1 MGKMAKFGKISV
13 VIPAFNEEQI
23 IGRVIRDVIE
33 VLASHKLFCEVIVV
47 DDGSTDETSRV
58 AAEAGAMVIR
68 HPYNIGN
75 GAAVKRG
82 IRVATGDVIVMM
94 DGDGQHNPNDI
105 PRFLEHMPQYEMV
118 VGARTAESE
127 GKVHRNLANRLYN
140 SIASYIA
147 GKRVEDLTS
156 GFRAING
163 RIAKSIAYLF
173 PRGYSYPST
182 ATIALF
188 LGGYTVKYIP
198 IKAAARV
205 GKSKIKLLYDGMKFL
220 FIIARVGTFYTPL
233 RLFIPVGGLLFF
245 PGFLYAIYKLIIGK
259 PWTLP
264 IVISL
269 TGGLLIFVLGLISEQ
284 IALLRLS
291 RSE

>member
-1 MGKMAKFGKISV
+1 MAKFAKISV
-13 VIPAFNEEQI
+13 VIPAFNEEPV
-23 IGRVIRDVIE
+23 IGRVIREVIE

-47 DDGSTDETSRV
+47 DDGSTDNTSRV

-94 DGDGQHNPNDI
+94 DGDGQHNPQDI
-105 PRFLEHMPQYEMV
+105 PRFLEHMPHYEMV

-156 GFRAING
+156 GFRAMNAK
-163 RIAKSIAYLF
+163 IAKSIAYLF

-198 IKAAARV
+198 IKASARI
-205 GKSKIKLLYDGMKFL
+205 GKSKIRLLYDGLKFL
-220 FIIARVGTFYTPL
+220 FILARVGTFYTPL
-233 RLFIPVGGLLFF
+233 RLFVPLGGLIFF
-245 PGFLYAIYKLIIGK
+245 PGFFYAIYKLIIGK

-264 IVISL
+264 IVISI
-269 TGGLLIFVLGLISEQ
+269 TGGLLVFILGLISEQ
-284 IALLRLS
+284 IALLRIS
-291 RSE
+291 RSD

>member
-1 MGKMAKFGKISV
+1 MARFNKVSV
-13 VIPAFNEEQI
+13 VIPAYNEEQVV
-23 IGRVIRDVIE
+23 GKVVREVIE
-33 VLASHKLFCEVIVV
+33 VLASHQLFCEVIVV
-47 DDGSTDETSRV
+47 DDGSADETSRV
-58 AAEAGAMVIR
+58 AREAGATVIR

-82 IRVATGDVIVMM
+82 IRVASGDVIVMM
-94 DGDGQHNPNDI
+94 DGDGQHDPRDI

-127 GKVHRNLANRLYN
+127 GKVHRNLANRVYN
-140 SIASYIA
+140 AIASYIA
-147 GKRVEDLTS
+147 GKRVDDLTS
-156 GFRAING
+156 GFRAINA
-163 RIAKSIAYLF
+163 RIARSVAYLF

-182 ATIALF
+182 VTIALF
-188 LGGYTVKYIP
+188 LSGYTVKYVP

-205 GKSKIKLLYDGMKFL
+205 GKSKIRLLYDGLKFL

-233 RLFIPVGGLLFF
+233 RLFVPLGGLIFF
-245 PGFLYAIYKLIIGK
+245 PGAFYAIYKLMVGK

-284 IALLRLS
+284 IALLRIS
-291 RSE
+291 RSD